1 MGTLSNSHASIKK
14 LICENEVNIQRAS
27 WIEQIWGKN
36 STSEQ
41 QSHRIGTLFSTVTI
55 RLRPRTDETS
65 VNLWV
70 VLSLTYPV
78 PFVSTCKN
86 GPKGPPDR
94 RKTLRT
100 EGIKAKPNQHDSNQ
114 KLKLASDLLSF
125 PSLQVTSC
133 NGKLIKV
140 NLKLRIRFLKGI
152 LNSEIHPHRAVCK
165 GIIDTEYINGKI
177 VCTFPKI
184 SKTPP
189 CWGVGGGKKLSYK

>member
-27 WIEQIWGKN
+27 W
-36 STSEQ
+36 
-41 QSHRIGTLFSTVTI
+41 
-55 RLRPRTDETS
+55 
-65 VNLWV
+65 
-70 VLSLTYPV
+70 
-78 PFVSTCKN
+78 
-86 GPKGPPDR
+86 
-94 RKTLRT
+94 
-100 EGIKAKPNQHDSNQ
+100 AKPNQHDSNQ